1 MTITEQMLFEFR
13 FIDVVL
19 GVVGAFR
26 ESLLIL
32 ECHAPD
38 SQAKVKPECGR
49 AVAFSAGLE
58 NLHGVA
64 GILQGRRCALA
75 LWFTL
80 RQKHDE
86 QQRKVAWE
94 TLQKAKELKRLEKLP
109 LFTPEVATHVEL

>member
-1 MTITEQMLFEFR
+1 M
-13 FIDVVL
+13 VK
-19 GVVGAFR
+19 
-26 ESLLIL
+26 L
-32 ECHAPD
+32 ED
-38 SQAKVKPECGR
+38 YVISQAKLKPECGR

-64 GILQGRRCALA
+64 GIREGRRCALA

-86 QQRKVAWE
+86 TQRKVAWGI
-94 TLQKAKELKRLEKLP
+94 LQKAKEQKRLEELP

>member
-1 MTITEQMLFEFR
+1 MNSRRCFDF
-13 FIDVVL
+13 
-19 GVVGAFR
+19 
-26 ESLLIL
+26 
-32 ECHAPD
+32 
-38 SQAKVKPECGR
+38 QAKLKPECGR

-64 GILQGRRCALA
+64 GIREGRRCALA

-86 QQRKVAWE
+86 AQRKTAWDL
-94 TLQKAKELKRLEKLP
+94 LQRAKEQRRLEKLP